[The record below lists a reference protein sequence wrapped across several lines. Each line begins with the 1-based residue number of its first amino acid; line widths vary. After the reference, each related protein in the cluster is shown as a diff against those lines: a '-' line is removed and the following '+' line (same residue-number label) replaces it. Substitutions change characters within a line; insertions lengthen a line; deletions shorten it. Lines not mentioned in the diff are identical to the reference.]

1 MPKLVVSDKGEAK
14 EKLEVKGVT
23 LADFQGHALM
33 IHAGG
38 DNYSD
43 APKPLGG
50 GGERIVVRRR
60 EVDADGGVYAWRTLP
75 RSRGVGTDKEERAM
89 ATALLFI
96 GWDRPVAGKE
106 KEAWKYFMEEG
117 DAALDQVPEAGILR
131 ARRTGRAHAAQ
142 RDLNG
147 FVLLFGER
155 AKLDELRRTD
165 EFERFSI
172 SLGMLFEATA
182 SSPASTTKACRRRW
196 AA

>member
-1 MPKLVVSDKGEAK
+1 
-14 EKLEVKGVT
+14 
-23 LADFQGHALM
+23 
-33 IHAGG
+33 
-38 DNYSD
+38 
-43 APKPLGG
+43 
-50 GGERIVVRRR
+50 
-60 EVDADGGVYAWRTLP
+60 
-75 RSRGVGTDKEERAM
+75 M

-117 DAALDQVPEAGILR
+117 DAALTKFQKQGFFERVERVALTPHSG
-131 ARRTGRAHAAQ
+131 
-142 RDLNG
+142 DLNG

-172 SLGMLFEATA
+172 GSGCSSRATA
-182 SSPASTTKACRRRW
+182 SSPASTTRGCRRRW